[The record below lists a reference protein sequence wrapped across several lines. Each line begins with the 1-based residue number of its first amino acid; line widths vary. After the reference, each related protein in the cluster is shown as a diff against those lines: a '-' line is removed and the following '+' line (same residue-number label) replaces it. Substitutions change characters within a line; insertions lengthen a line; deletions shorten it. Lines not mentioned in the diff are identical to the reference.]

1 MTSAVLGQD
10 VQLKCTATGGDSCF
24 GSKKTFKWL
33 GGPKNYVIAFGNSVL
48 DHDKYVILHETN
60 EYTLTIKN
68 ASSIDFDVSYVCHC
82 RFYYHEEILRERTL
96 KKIREYS

>member
-10 VQLKCTATGGDSCF
+10 VQLKCTATGGDSCC
-24 GSKKTFKWL
+24 GPNKTFICK
-33 GGPKNYVIAFGNSVL
+33 GGPKNDVIAFGNSVS

-68 ASSIDFDVSYVCHC
+68 ASSVDFDVSYVCHC
-82 RFYYHEEILRERTL
+82 RFYYHEEILREKYL
-96 KKIREYS
+96 EKIREYS